1 MISYDEV
8 VNKTAEAL
16 IKASTTFRQDQ
27 IEAYER
33 AIKNE
38 VNPHAKWVLN
48 NILENAHIAEKKKF
62 PLCDDTGI
70 PHVFLEIGD
79 ESQIPVGFFAAV
91 QEGIVKGLRELPG
104 RPMAVLGNDEQRI
117 SQSAGLSEDPGD
129 LAMAPIQIRRASGN
143 KITLTVLMLGG
154 GPEIRGKTQRIFHK
168 HSVDMVLN
176 EMIAWAKEGV
186 QKLGCQPCVL
196 CFGIGRTNV
205 EASSLALEAMKNG
218 NFLVQSDMEKKITEE
233 VNREGYGALGLGG
246 STSVLATF
254 IKVGPQRA
262 SGVRVVSL
270 RVGCCFDPRRA
281 TVVFQG

>member
-1 MISYDEV
+1 MIKYIEV
-8 VNKTAEAL
+8 VNKTAETL

-33 AIKNE
+33 SIMHE
-38 VNPHAKWVLN
+38 DNPHAKWVLN
-48 NILENAHIAEKKKF
+48 NILENANIAENKKF

-79 ESQIPVGFFAAV
+79 ECQIPAGFFAAV
-91 QEGIVKGLRELPG
+91 EEGIAKGLRELPG

-117 SQSAGLSEDPGD
+117 CQSAGLSEDPGD
-129 LAMAPIQIRRASGN
+129 LAMAPIQIRRIPGN
-143 KITLTVLMLGG
+143 KIQLTVLMLGG
-154 GPEIRGKTQRIFHK
+154 GPEIRGKTQSVFHK
-168 HSVDMVLN
+168 HSVDAVLN

-186 QKLGCQPCVL
+186 KKLGCQPCIL
-196 CFGIGRTNV
+196 GFGIGRTNV

-233 VNREGYGALGLGG
+233 VNKEGYGALGLGG
-246 STSVLATF
+246 RTSVLATF

-262 SGVRVVSL
+262 SGVRIVSL

-281 TVVFQG
+281 TVVFQS